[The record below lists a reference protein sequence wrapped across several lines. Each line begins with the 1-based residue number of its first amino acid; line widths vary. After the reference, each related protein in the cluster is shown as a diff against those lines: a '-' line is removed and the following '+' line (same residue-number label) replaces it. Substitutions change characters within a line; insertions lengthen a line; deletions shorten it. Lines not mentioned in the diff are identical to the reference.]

1 MLLKS
6 SPTPARR
13 APENIAA
20 VKDLMAMH
28 LPKLA
33 SASSAATEEVKLTK
47 AEVRLQSYCFSH
59 TSLSA
64 AATSGSYQHVLIAM
78 HRAIMSAL
86 RPLHPSAHAF

>member
-1 MLLKS
+1 MLLRS

-47 AEVRLQSYCFSH
+47 AEVRLQSYCFLTPVCLQLLPLGPIS
-59 TSLSA
+59 
-64 AATSGSYQHVLIAM
+64 
-78 HRAIMSAL
+78 MS
-86 RPLHPSAHAF
+86 